1 MDSVLAG
8 LLVITLLVIAMF
20 VAGQAYISLQSSALD
35 AWRETEARVMDRART
50 DISISQ
56 TETQGGGGLLD
67 VVVVNDGKTRLTDY
81 DRWDVIVDYTT
92 SGSDVVV
99 DCAEYGGPGDIS
111 WWVEGIYVDADTSTA
126 EVLEPNLFNPGEE
139 MVIQV
144 WLSPTVGLTT
154 TNSVSVVTP
163 NGIAA
168 TQVFTY

>member
-1 MDSVLAG
+1 MDSVLGG
-8 LLVITLLVIAMF
+8 LMVITLLLLAVF
-20 VAGQAYISLQSSALD
+20 VAAQAYMNLQSSALT

-50 DISISQ
+50 DIGISD

-81 DRWDVIVDYTT
+81 DRWDVIVNYTT

-99 DCAEYGGPGDIS
+99 DRAEYGGPSDIS
-111 WWVEGIYVDADTSTA
+111 WWVEGIYIDADASTA
-126 EVLEPNLFNPGEE
+126 EVLEPNILNPGEE